1 MDYKERFEKTN
12 AILAL
17 PGRFATAQAAL
28 GQYRSLVYYGLPL
41 DYFNT
46 YVDHVSKVTEAQV
59 KAAASKHLEPG
70 KEIGR
75 AHV

>member
-1 MDYKERFEKTN
+1 M
-12 AILAL
+12 LAL

-46 YVDHVSKVTEAQV
+46 YVAKVDKVTEAQV
-59 KAAASKHLEPG
+59 KQSAPKHLEAEPG
-70 KEIGR
+70 GLPR
-75 AHV
+75 RR